1 MPTAKNSGYKMLK
14 TTRRL
19 YEFHASYRRIRRLY
33 FYLPSFL
40 TGSYHRLKVKS
51 SQFYLGLFAIEELF
65 QRVM

>member
-1 MPTAKNSGYKMLK
+1 MLK
-14 TTRRL
+14 KTRRL